1 MPTIQLTDQ
10 FGLDVDVKTDIL
22 SSLEKYAAN
31 LSKLSFTNLNL
42 QSLAD
47 LTLAN
52 PSVTS
57 LHAGLN
63 LDQPVSIGSGGVT
76 LQLDAGVSGTM
87 DIYVPPTGGGCLF
100 DSDLYGEAIAVDAS
114 ERYVSIALCASAGPD
129 ISATFNQLTFGFQ
142 AGAKVSLANYRKFE
156 TQPAAPTI
164 LAAIQTTVADFCIP
178 GSPDD
183 LRALP
188 ADSIITMEGA
198 GTITFSAKANLLA
211 AANPLATVQLPSPL
225 PELDVS
231 AGGSVTVAASC
242 AVIWDYQLRIRKLD
256 VGRVSLGFYRKRGSE
271 TTVSVSACAGISAGT
286 SSIDLFSSIISAIS
300 KSAAAD
306 SGAIEALGVPD
317 DQLASIGG
325 AVKSAAQRKLE
336 ISLKAA
342 LTTSDSRS
350 AAFLYEFD
358 LTALDAVGNAALA
371 ASLHGDLSGLTGGS
385 LPAGVQMVRSIETD
399 LHQTNLSW
407 KVNLLGIYN
416 YISTTELV
424 RQGTVLFEPVTGDL
438 VITDKA
444 TAQRISAAT
453 VNFGADT
460 DKLRHVLADSFL
472 ITAVYRGSKSLVS
485 APEIECSHS
494 YFELQSSTN
503 ADAMRADLTTAT
515 ALGLLDAGAPETLLA
530 GIEDFGQT
538 MVYAETSY
546 SADSTPALFLN
557 GADPKPKEEFESA
570 GREAIRLLV
579 RTGAADA
586 FRLRGVADDQVWAQM
601 CDAGQFN
608 FAPLFPDLPQPQVLV
623 IAADYSVIVWWAA
636 AMSACAK
643 SVAAMNSLLATN
655 PDPESPQFLALRA
668 DLAKTL
674 ANVTANTKEEFGQ
687 PWGLVAMDKV
697 SGNRAAAKVQ
707 IVGAGFAVARNS
719 KGVLAAAAGR
729 SSD

>member
-1 MPTIQLTDQ
+1 VPTIQLTDQ

-87 DIYVPPTGGGCLF
+87 DIYVPPAAGGCLF
-100 DSDLYGEAIAVDAS
+100 DSDPYGDTIPVAAS
-114 ERYVSIALCASAGPD
+114 ERYVSIELGASAGPD
-129 ISATFNQLTFGFQ
+129 ISATVNQLTFGFQ
-142 AGAKVSLANYRKFE
+142 PGVKVSLANYHKFE

-164 LAAIQTTVADFCIP
+164 IEALQTTVADFCIP

-188 ADSIITMEGA
+188 VDSIVALEGA
-198 GTITFSAKANLLA
+198 GSITFSAQANLLA
-211 AANPLATVQLPSPL
+211 AANPLATLQLPSPL
-225 PELDVS
+225 PELAVS
-231 AGGSVTVAASC
+231 AGGSVTVAASFS
-242 AVIWDYQLRIRKLD
+242 VKWDYQLRVRKLD
-256 VGRVSLGFYRKRGSE
+256 AGHVSLGFYQKRGSD
-271 TTVSVSACAGISAGT
+271 TTVSVTACTGISAGT
-286 SSIDLFSSIISAIS
+286 STTDLFSSIISVIS
-300 KSAAAD
+300 KSPAAD
-306 SGAIEALGVPD
+306 SSAIQALGVPD
-317 DQLASIGG
+317 DQLDAIRE
-325 AVKSAAQRKLE
+325 AVKNGAQRKLE
-336 ISLKAA
+336 ISLLAA
-342 LTTSDSRS
+342 LTAGDSRS

-358 LTALDAVGNAALA
+358 LAGLDAAGNAALA

-385 LPAGVQMVRSIETD
+385 LPAGVQMVRSIATD
-399 LHQTNLSW
+399 LSQTSMTW

-416 YISTTELV
+416 YISTIELV
-424 RQGTVLFEPVTGDL
+424 RQGTVAFEPVTGDL

-444 TAQRISAAT
+444 TAQQIAVSA
-453 VNFGADT
+453 VNFGADS
-460 DKLRHVLADSFL
+460 DKLRHLLADSFF

-494 YFELQSSTN
+494 YFELQASTGV
-503 ADAMRADLTTAT
+503 DAMRTDLTTAT
-515 ALGLLDAGAPETLLA
+515 ALGLLDAGTADTLLA
-530 GIEDFGQT
+530 GIEDFGET

-546 SADSTPALFLN
+546 GPDITLALFLN
-557 GADPKPKEEFESA
+557 GADPKPQGEFESA
-570 GREAIRLLV
+570 GREAICLLV
-579 RTGAADA
+579 RPDAADA
-586 FRLRGVADDQVWAQM
+586 FRLRGVADDQLWAQM
-601 CDAGQFN
+601 RDAGQFN

-623 IAADYSVIVWWAA
+623 IASDYSLIVWWAE

-643 SVAAMNSLLATN
+643 SVAAMNHLLAAN
-655 PDPESPQFLALRA
+655 PDPESPQFLILRTQ
-668 DLAKTL
+668 LAKTL
-674 ANVTANTKEEFGQ
+674 ASVTANTREEFGQ
-687 PWGLVAMDKV
+687 PWGLVAMDEV
-697 SGNRAAAKVQ
+697 SGNRATAKVQ
-707 IVGAGFAVARNS
+707 IVGAGFVLARSS
-719 KGVLAAAAGR
+719 KDVLAATSR